1 MSRPD
6 GERPAQDRQY
16 RAPAGLLEKLM
27 AAVRP
32 EFRAANLV
40 FATRDPV
47 FGGPPCAVNGCDR
60 PHRRHGLCISHGQR
74 WRGSGISL
82 EEFTA
87 TAEPGWHGHLP
98 LDPCVINGC
107 NYGAMGHG
115 MCSRHFSRWYRA
127 GSPDPERW
135 QAQAPQLALDG
146 PPRTCRIGYCSLW
159 TRSTSVFCYGHDT
172 RWKNNGR
179 PGIDEFTAACE
190 NPGPGQEHIDLRR
203 LTAGLRLEMQYV
215 LQCRSDEQAAKLP
228 PRELHPFA
236 VVLAGAGAS
245 SLLEQPEGW
254 WVSLYPPRKGRGWRP
269 FILDARRRIEA
280 LAFGAGWD
288 TEYPRDT
295 WRLCNL
301 GIDKP
306 EAAISFT
313 GIPQHWLREL
323 AKRHIRWQLST
334 GLSLSTAGNGIR
346 AVTRFAA
353 WLATLPDPPA
363 GLAGV
368 TRPLL
373 ERYLAVLQAEMGG
386 QVRHTHYVGG
396 LSGFLKAVRR
406 HD

>member
-1 MSRPD
+1 MSIENP
-6 GERPAQDRQY
+6 GPAEPGQGRQC

-32 EFRAANLV
+32 EFRAADLA
-40 FATRDPV
+40 FDPRDPV

-98 LDPCVINGC
+98 LEACVIDGC
-107 NYGAMGHG
+107 NYGAMGRG

-127 GSPDPERW
+127 GCPDPERW
-135 QAQAPQLALDG
+135 QAQAPPLAPDG
-146 PPRTCRIGYCSLW
+146 PTRTCRIGYCSLW

-203 LTAGLRLEMQYV
+203 LPAGLRLEMQYV
-215 LQCRSDEQAAKLP
+215 LQCRGDEQAAKLP

-245 SLLEQPEGW
+245 SLLEQPEEW
-254 WVSLYPPRKGRGWRP
+254 WIALYPPSKGRGWRP

-280 LAFGAGWD
+280 LAFGAGW
-288 TEYPRDT
+288 TPSTRGTPGGSATWASTSPRPPSASRGSPRAGCGSWPRD
-295 WRLCNL
+295 R
-301 GIDKP
+301 P
-306 EAAISFT
+306 
-313 GIPQHWLREL
+313 
-323 AKRHIRWQLST
+323 
-334 GLSLSTAGNGIR
+334 AGSC
-346 AVTRFAA
+346 
-353 WLATLPDPPA
+353 PPA
-363 GLAGV
+363 CPSA
-368 TRPLL
+368 RP
-373 ERYLAVLQAEMGG
+373 GTG
-386 QVRHTHYVGG
+386 PGP
-396 LSGFLKAVRR
+396 
-406 HD
+406 